1 MQRLLDRQKN
11 KKTDRMK
18 DTHME
23 RHHRYIAADTK
34 SDIQKYGK
42 TEDRQKDSQRERQR
56 QRETQRETERE
67 TERERERVCVRV
79 RVYKT

>member
-42 TEDRQKDSQRERQR
+42 TDRKMAKER
-56 QRETQRETERE
+56 
-67 TERERERVCVRV
+67 
-79 RVYKT
+79 

>member
-42 TEDRQKDSQRERQR
+42 TEDRQKDSQRERER

-67 TERERERVCVRV
+67 SVCACACVQDMN
-79 RVYKT
+79 KS